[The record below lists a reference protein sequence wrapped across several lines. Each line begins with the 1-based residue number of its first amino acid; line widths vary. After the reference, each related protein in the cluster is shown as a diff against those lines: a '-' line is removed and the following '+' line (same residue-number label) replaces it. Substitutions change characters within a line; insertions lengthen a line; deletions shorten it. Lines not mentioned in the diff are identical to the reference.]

1 MTDGCGSSPTAPPT
15 SYGLYVPAWVMADP
29 GLSLTAKCVYG
40 KVLNLSR
47 QHGYCFA
54 SNKVLGHDLGAM
66 GRPHVSADRVQ
77 HLLGQLVKRGHLR
90 REGVGKLRRLRPI
103 NSTAQL
109 AMRFEDVANPG
120 ENNGVYPGENNGATQ
135 VKTATDSSRDVT
147 TKDGPSYSPAFETW
161 WTTYPRRAGGNP
173 KRAAWRVYRARLGD
187 GATEAELQ
195 AGCERYTQHCKA
207 EGNTGTR
214 YVMRGSTFLGPDE
227 HWKEVYDGSSDPW
240 AKQWALVNDVV
251 GRAQPEGRLGE
262 MPLPAIHALYDV
274 GGIGGLRLMTV
285 RDYGK
290 ARARFLG
297 ICADEAAAPAE
308 ASTSTTTTG
317 PELVV

>member
-1 MTDGCGSSPTAPPT
+1 
-15 SYGLYVPAWVMADP
+15 MADP

-47 QHGYCFA
+47 QHGFCFA
-54 SNKVLGHDLGAM
+54 SNAVLGHDLGAM

-120 ENNGVYPGENNGATQ
+120 ENNGVHPGENNGATQ
-135 VKTATDSSRDVT
+135 VKTATDSSRDGT

-173 KRAAWRVYRARLGD
+173 KKAAWRAYQARLANG
-187 GATEAELQ
+187 TNPNELQ
-195 AGCERYTQHCKA
+195 AGCERYAAHIKA
-207 EGNTGTR
+207 EGKRGSQ
-214 YVMRGSTFLGPDE
+214 YVMRATTFLGPDE
-227 HWKEVYDGSSDPW
+227 HWKEDYDGSSDPW
-240 AKQWALVNDVV
+240 AEQWALVDAVV
-251 GRAQPEGRLGE
+251 RRGQPEGRLGE
-262 MPLPAIHALYDV
+262 LPLAATRALYDV
-274 GGIGGLRLMTV
+274 GGIGGLRGMTL
-285 RDYGK
+285 RDYGQ
-290 ARARFLG
+290 ARLRFLG
-297 ICADEAAAPAE
+297 ICADEA
-308 ASTSTTTTG
+308 TG
-317 PELVV
+317 PEVE